1 VDEEPVDI
9 QEEHT
14 KMSTLQMAAVDAE
27 DAPRGNDVISVFTA
41 IVQGEVEAL
50 RRAQFAESQ
59 PSDSGRDLERFMK
72 QLLTFFDSFE
82 RVLEAGRASKQT
94 EEMTNWLKSIEALY
108 FRILKVAENFGLV
121 PLKAIGRVVDLDFH
135 DVVEYRPSLD
145 HPGDT
150 VIAERQKGY
159 LFKGRLLREAQVV
172 VAQSLRS

>member
-1 VDEEPVDI
+1 
-9 QEEHT
+9 
-14 KMSTLQMAAVDAE
+14 
-27 DAPRGNDVISVFTA
+27 
-41 IVQGEVEAL
+41 
-50 RRAQFAESQ
+50 
-59 PSDSGRDLERFMK
+59 
-72 QLLTFFDSFE
+72 
-82 RVLEAGRASKQT
+82 
-94 EEMTNWLKSIEALY
+94 MTNWLKSIEALY